1 MKKIEMDDTRK
12 IQGGLSFLGGVGI
25 VGIALFI
32 VGILDG
38 FTRPIKC
45 N

>member
-1 MKKIEMDDTRK
+1 MQTLTVDDVK
-12 IQGGLSFLGGVGI
+12 NIYGGISFWAGVGI
-25 VGIALFI
+25 VGIALFV

-38 FTRPIKC
+38 FTRPLRC